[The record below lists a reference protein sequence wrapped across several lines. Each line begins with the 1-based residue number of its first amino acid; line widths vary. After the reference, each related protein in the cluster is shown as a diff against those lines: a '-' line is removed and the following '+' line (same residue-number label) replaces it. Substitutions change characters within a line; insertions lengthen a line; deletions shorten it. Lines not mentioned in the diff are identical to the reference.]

1 MKLTDIKL
9 RGYGRFEEAPATFTI
24 ERFNLPGKWD
34 YVYANSLALLRVKH
48 DGGAYLQTD
57 PPGGPAMFRQ
67 ERLETSPAFFA
78 WVIPD
83 AEVGARHASPV
94 RAFSNFWLPVAPC
107 VTPGAEPDEFSC
119 TFAPDAARWRVLNG
133 GILVETELWVPPDL
147 PAVVMTVRVTNAS
160 RKRRGVTV
168 MPVLRP
174 HMAPFSLAPWDVPH
188 VYQTCAFFR
197 LGARGMS
204 KTRHSLGGGAWM
216 ETRDPG
222 GVAKRR
228 FRGAFLSDLDAQTFE
243 VAGGAFVGAG
253 EWTNP
258 EAVAKGKLARR
269 VIRGRAYPYGKVNR
283 DVAAIGQPIVAALA
297 RKVAL
302 APGKS
307 TEFTVVFGKL
317 PPTEDGALPAK
328 SELTKL
334 ARYLKPDVRRRGL
347 AAVRKRYAELFALR
361 GVRTPDAAFDRY
373 VNEWVPLQLDWVTLL
388 DRGWPTGM
396 RGTRDAA
403 QDATGMVALD
413 PALARKRLIEIFT
426 IERTDGWFL
435 RQYSTAGPSG
445 VHDRRPYVDSAC
457 WVWEFLWK
465 YLCYTR
471 DFGILDQRLRW
482 LDDAKKTTLLD
493 HVVRL
498 FDYYL
503 SAKNIGEHGLV
514 KIREGDWNDGI
525 NAAGLEGRGETVM
538 VTCQVVLGLEQS
550 AEVLSFVGGHLRVP
564 PSSECRQSGNVGATH
579 ASPLQ
584 RTAARFRVAAK
595 RFRANLLKHALNR
608 GGYFSGLFNDDGKW
622 IFTPR
627 DPDGRSRINGPAN
640 SFAVI
645 AGIARGKTRD
655 TVFDALDSLKG
666 PNGWRLLYPP
676 LGDPPI
682 PKLGR
687 IGQGDKFPGL
697 SENGTVYNHGA
708 QGFLGRACWTAGRG
722 TMLHRV
728 LVYMFSYDQK
738 CHPVDVQK
746 SPPYAVVN
754 HWREAPGVEGT
765 GGDTFLSGSISTAL
779 RNVYQGIVG
788 FRPGLTDL
796 VIDPVVPSAWKR
808 VSAELP
814 FLGGRWRIRISNPRG
829 VECGVGKMLIDGRPA
844 GRRIYDARLD
854 RKAVAVDVA
863 SLIPGADHD
872 VEIVLG

>member
-9 RGYGRFEEAPATFTI
+9 RGYGRFDEAPATFTI

-34 YVYANSLALLRVKH
+34 YVYTNSLALLRVKH

-78 WVIPD
+78 WVVPD
-83 AEVGARHASPV
+83 AG
-94 RAFSNFWLPVAPC
+94 RAFSNFWQPVAPC
-107 VTPGAEPDEFSC
+107 ARPGAEPEEFSC
-119 TFAPDAARWRVLNG
+119 TFAPDSARWRVLQDG
-133 GILVETELWVPPDL
+133 LLVETELWVPPDL

-188 VYQTCAFFR
+188 VYQTSAFCR
-197 LGARGMS
+197 VGKAQGMW
-204 KTRHSLGGGAWM
+204 T

-243 VAGGAFVGAG
+243 VAGGAFAGAG

-269 VIRGRAYPYGKVNR
+269 VIRGRAYPYGTVNR

-317 PPTEDGALPAK
+317 PPTEDGSLPAK

-334 ARYLKPDVRRRGL
+334 ARYLKCDVRRRGL
-347 AAVRKRYAELFALR
+347 AAVRRRYADLLALR
-361 GVRTPDAAFDRY
+361 RVKTPDAAFDRY

-403 QDATGMVALD
+403 QDATGMIPLD

-471 DFGILDQRLRW
+471 DFGILDRRLRW
-482 LDDAKKTTLLD
+482 LDDAKKTTLVD

-503 SAKNIGEHGLV
+503 SARNIGEHGLV

-538 VTCQVVLGLEQS
+538 VTCQVVLGLEQ
-550 AEVLSFVGGHLRVP
+550 AADLLDLRG
-564 PSSECRQSGNVGATH
+564 ER
-579 ASPLQ
+579 
-584 RTAARFRVAAK
+584 RTAARFRAAAK
-595 RFRANLLKHALNR
+595 RFRAKLLKHALNR

-622 IFTPR
+622 IFTPK

-788 FRPGLTDL
+788 FRPGLADL
-796 VIDPVVPSAWKR
+796 VIDPVLPAGWKR

-814 FLGGRWRIRISNPRG
+814 FLGGRWRIRISNLRG
-829 VECGVGKMLIDGRPA
+829 VECGVGKLLIDGRPA
-844 GRRIYDARLD
+844 GRRIHDARLD
-854 RKAVAVDVA
+854 RKVVAVDVA
-863 SLIPGADHD
+863 SLTAGADHD